1 MFVRIWKFR
10 VYPERNEEF
19 RAAYGPTGPWA
30 HLFERVTG
38 YCGTELLT
46 DAGDPHTYFAL
57 DWWESA
63 EAWAAFLRAWSEDYA
78 ALDRRCESLTASE
91 MEIGEFQ
98 ELGTLSDS
106 ASRKLR
112 NVIE

>member
-1 MFVRIWKFR
+1 MFVRIWKFH
-10 VYPERNEEF
+10 VLPGKHQEF
-19 RAAYGPTGPWA
+19 EAAYGPTGPWPQ
-30 HLFERVTG
+30 LFGRVAG

-46 DAGDPHTYFAL
+46 DAGDSNTYFTI

-63 EAWAAFLRAWSEDYA
+63 EAWASFLRAWGEDYA
-78 ALDRRCESLTASE
+78 ALDRRSEELAASE

-98 ELGTLSDS
+98 GLGASDP

-112 NVIE
+112 TVME

>member
-1 MFVRIWKFR
+1 MFLRIWKFR
-10 VYPERNEEF
+10 VRPGKIDDFE
-19 RAAYGPTGPWA
+19 AAYGPGGPWTR
-30 HLFERVTG
+30 LFERVTG

-46 DAGDPHTYFAL
+46 AARDPNTYFTL
-57 DWWESA
+57 DWWESP
-63 EAWAAFLRAWSEDYA
+63 EAWAAFLRAWGEDYA
-78 ALDRRCESLTASE
+78 TLDHRCESLSASE

-98 ELGTLSDS
+98 GLAVSDS

>member
-1 MFVRIWKFR
+1 MFVRIWKFHVHPGR
-10 VYPERNEEF
+10 IREF
-19 RAAYGPTGPWA
+19 ETAYGPTGPWSQ
-30 HLFERVTG
+30 LFGRIAG

-46 DAGDPHTYFAL
+46 DAGDPNTYFTI

-63 EAWAAFLRAWSEDYA
+63 EAWAAFLRAWAEDYG
-78 ALDRRCESLTASE
+78 ALDRRCESLAIAE

-98 ELGTLSDS
+98 GLGASDP

-112 NVIE
+112 SVIE

>member
-10 VYPERNEEF
+10 LRPERKEEF
-19 RAAYGPTGPWA
+19 LAAYGPLGPWA
-30 HLFERVTG
+30 QLFERVAG

-46 DAGDPHTYFAL
+46 DAGDQNTCFTL
-57 DWWESA
+57 DWWESP
-63 EAWAAFLRAWSEDYA
+63 EAWAAFLRAWGEDYA
-78 ALDRRCESLTASE
+78 ALDRRCESLAASE

-98 ELGTLSDS
+98 GLGTSDP